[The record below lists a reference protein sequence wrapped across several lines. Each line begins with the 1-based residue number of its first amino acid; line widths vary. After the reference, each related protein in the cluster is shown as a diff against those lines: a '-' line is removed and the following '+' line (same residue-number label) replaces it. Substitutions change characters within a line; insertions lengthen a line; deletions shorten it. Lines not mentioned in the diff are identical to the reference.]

1 MAICKTFNHSLH
13 MVNYLR
19 SCVKSSLVSYTPKLT
34 LATTIPDLKK
44 TLHYYFVF
52 ETQARNDIDQM
63 LYGLCCFSE
72 DGEIIFSVRSSM
84 PVSLWRY
91 RRQGMAATAAMIE
104 GVIKQHFKR
113 NNIPLH
119 KDTPFILASEGIYI
133 ANICWSTYKQ
143 LSS

>member
-1 MAICKTFNHSLH
+1 MSIVKTFNHQLH
-13 MVNYLR
+13 VVNYLR
-19 SCVKSSLVSYTPKLT
+19 SFVKDSLASYTPKGPQT
-34 LATTIPDLKK
+34 NPIPSLKQS
-44 TLHYYFVF
+44 LQYYFVF